1 MFYANIKLQPSIDE
15 IRSYE
20 LNRIRLAEGLVNLKS
35 NSTSNRKSK
44 KDKKKEKAHSLTV
57 KNFTTPE
64 EIVLE
69 YLTAFRWVFL
79 ASFLVRILPVANFY
93 IYNTSHENPNV
104 VFPLVECHLIVP
116 KSQKFRTINHYKH

>member
-1 MFYANIKLQPSIDE
+1 MIHANIKLQPSIDE

-35 NSTSNRKSK
+35 NPTSNRKSK

-69 YLTAFRWVFL
+69 YLTAFSWVFH
-79 ASFLVRILPVANFY
+79 ASFLMLGSNLTLSKLFY
-93 IYNTSHENPNV
+93 NHIENPEI
-104 VFPLVECHLIVP
+104 VFPLVECHLIAP
-116 KSQKFRTINHYKH
+116 KSQKSNTINHYRR

>member
-1 MFYANIKLQPSIDE
+1 MIYANIKLQPSIDE

-35 NSTSNRKSK
+35 NPTSNRKSK

-69 YLTAFRWVFL
+69 YLTAFRRGFL
-79 ASFLVRILPVANFY
+79 AFY
-93 IYNTSHENPNV
+93 ASMSGSNLTRNKLFI
-104 VFPLVECHLIVP
+104 IA
-116 KSQKFRTINHYKH
+116 

>member
-1 MFYANIKLQPSIDE
+1 MFYSNIKLQPSIDE

-69 YLTAFRWVFL
+69 YLTAFRSGFL
-79 ASFLVRILPVANFY
+79 AF
-93 IYNTSHENPNV
+93 
-104 VFPLVECHLIVP
+104 
-116 KSQKFRTINHYKH
+116 